1 MLRSMVFSKT
11 GLSVVGIIP
20 ARYAST
26 RFPGKPLVMINGKS
40 MIERVYNQA
49 SKCSLLKTVI
59 VATDDERIAS
69 HVRDFGGKVVMTSAQ
84 HPSGTDRIAETI
96 ALLEK
101 ENEFYDIAVNI
112 QGDEP
117 YIRPEQIEKVI
128 RLFSQEK
135 VELATLIK
143 SITEQ
148 EELFNSNVVK
158 VMTDHAGRALLFS
171 RSPIPHIRGKAEETW
186 LEYFTFYKHIGIYAY
201 RTETLKKIASLPPA
215 EPEIAESLEQLRWL
229 WNGYQ
234 IYTDITDFETFGI
247 DTPEDLSK
255 LINNP

>member
-1 MLRSMVFSKT
+1 MVFSET
-11 GLSVVGIIP
+11 GMRVAGIIP

-26 RFPGKPLVMINGKS
+26 RFPGKPLAMINGKS
-40 MIERVYNQA
+40 MIERVYIQA

-69 HVRDFGGKVVMTSAQ
+69 HVRKFGGKAIMTSAH
-84 HPSGTDRIAETI
+84 HPSGTDRIAETL

-101 ENEFYDIAVNI
+101 ENDYYDIAVNI

-117 YIRPEQIEKVI
+117 FIRPEQIEKVI
-128 RLFSQEK
+128 RLFSQKK
-135 VELATLIK
+135 VEIATLIK

-148 EELFNSNVVK
+148 EELFNPNVVK

-171 RSPIPHIRGKAEETW
+171 RSPIPYIRREATENW
-186 LEYFTFYKHIGIYAY
+186 LMHFTFYKHIGIYAY

-215 EPEIAESLEQLRWL
+215 PPEIAESLEQLRWL
-229 WNGYQ
+229 WNGHR

>member
-1 MLRSMVFSKT
+1 MVFSNT
-11 GLSVVGIIP
+11 GLRVVGIIP

-26 RFPGKPLVMINGKS
+26 RFPGKPLAMINGKS

-49 SKCSLLKTVI
+49 SQCSLLKTVI

-69 HVRDFGGKVVMTSAQ
+69 HVRGFGGKVVMTSAH
-84 HPSGTDRIAETI
+84 HPSGTDRIAEAI

-101 ENEFYDIAVNI
+101 ENEFFDIAVNI

-148 EELFNSNVVK
+148 EELFNPNVVK
-158 VMTDHAGRALLFS
+158 VMTDQAGRALLFS
-171 RSPIPHIRGKAEETW
+171 RSPIPHIRGQAKENWMEH
-186 LEYFTFYKHIGIYAY
+186 FTFYKHIGIYAY
-201 RTETLKKIASLPPA
+201 RTETLKKIASLLPA
-215 EPEIAESLEQLRWL
+215 PPEIAESLEQLRWL
-229 WNGYQ
+229 WNGHQ
-234 IYTDITDFETFGI
+234 IFTNTTDLETFGI

>member
-1 MLRSMVFSKT
+1 MGFSKT
-11 GLSVVGIIP
+11 GLRVVGIIP

-26 RFPGKPLVMINGKS
+26 RFPGKPLAMINGKS
-40 MIERVYNQA
+40 MIERVYIQA
-49 SKCSLLKTVI
+49 SQCNLLKTAI

-69 HVRDFGGKVVMTSAQ
+69 HVRGFGGKVVMTSSE

-143 SITEQ
+143 SITEE
-148 EELFNSNVVK
+148 EELFNPNVVK
-158 VMTDHAGRALLFS
+158 VMTDQSGRALLFS
-171 RSPIPHIRGKAEETW
+171 RSPIPYIRGKATETW
-186 LEYFTFYKHIGIYAY
+186 LQNFTFYKHIGIYAY

-215 EPEIAESLEQLRWL
+215 PPEIAESLEQLRWL
-229 WNGYQ
+229 WNGHQ
-234 IYTDITDFETFGI
+234 IYTDITDLETFGI